1 LTDTDKENS
10 NLVQLPLTTLGQE
23 TRWAYST
30 PPPSPHGKRKTRG
43 GRREIGSELLI
54 SFRMMLC
61 GTTPAGVMV

>member
-1 LTDTDKENS
+1 MGSRKRRKTGNE
-10 NLVQLPLTTLGQE
+10 
-23 TRWAYST
+23 
-30 PPPSPHGKRKTRG
+30 GKRKTRG

>member
-1 LTDTDKENS
+1 MYGRVRGTKLKRKGREKKKKTAMGSRKRRKTGDE
-10 NLVQLPLTTLGQE
+10 
-23 TRWAYST
+23 
-30 PPPSPHGKRKTRG
+30 GKRKTRG